1 MTQRPLVLATND
13 DGVEAPGLWHL
24 AEAVSHFADVIV
36 VAPAFNQSGMSAAVT
51 LRQDLEAERA
61 HSPLPGVDAW
71 QVNGTPTDAV
81 VHGLR
86 HFAPRHV
93 DMVVSGVNPGPNVGR
108 EILHSGTVM
117 AAMQGYLRGLPSVA
131 ASLSSFDE
139 DHLRDAAIIAGR
151 IAERL
156 LASGRVQFLNVNAP
170 DRSIEEYQGVRVAAM
185 ADLAVS
191 RVVDLTDGHG
201 ATRRKLE
208 FRSDIDVVPDTD
220 VAAIMAGAVAV
231 TPLHNDL
238 TMRSALIDTITLI
251 GDLSALTDAPIDSP
265 IDSPTDNNV
274 N

>member
-1 MTQRPLVLATND
+1 MSTTSDERPLILATND
-13 DGVEAPGLWHL
+13 DGIEAPGLWHL
-24 AEAVSHFADVIV
+24 AESVLHFADVIV
-36 VAPAFNQSGMSAAVT
+36 VAPAFNQSGMSAAFT

-61 HSPLPGVDAW
+61 HSRIDGVDAW

-131 ASLSSFDE
+131 ASLASFDD
-139 DHLRDAAIIAGR
+139 DHLADAAIVAGR

-156 LASGRVQFLNVNAP
+156 LSSGQLQFLNVNTP
-170 DRSIEEYQGVRVAAM
+170 DLPIAEFTDVRVVAT

-191 RVVDLTDGHG
+191 RVVDLVDDHG
-201 ATRRKLE
+201 STRRKLE
-208 FRSDIDVVPDTD
+208 FRSDIEFAPLTD
-220 VAAIMAGAVAV
+220 IGAIVDGAVAV

-238 TMRSALIDTITLI
+238 TMHQGLNAAASVIGNTDALID
-251 GDLSALTDAPIDSP
+251 GV
-265 IDSPTDNNV
+265 V